1 MLVVIAL
8 RVALLLALVGAGWL
22 VYRKLPHNNLAT
34 TNNAQ
39 ASQTALLIIMRGA
52 AEETGVVSNI
62 SVKLYPIDIAA
73 ARREFFDP
81 DNQRTERRAG
91 LRFDDF
97 LAQRMNGTRPVET
110 RLDEHGQATVNLA
123 PGKWWIHAALAGA
136 QNVEWHLPINV
147 AGRQQTIELTTE
159 NAYAR
164 TKSF

>member
-1 MLVVIAL
+1 MLL
-8 RVALLLALVGAGWL
+8 RVVLLVALVGAGWM
-22 VYRKLPHNNLAT
+22 VYRKLPRNNPAT
-34 TNNAQ
+34 TNSTQ
-39 ASQTALLIIMRGA
+39 ASETSLLIIMRGA
-52 AEETGVVSNI
+52 AEETGAASNI
-62 SVKLYPIDIAA
+62 PVKLYPIDIAA

-123 PGKWWIHAALAGA
+123 PGKWWIHAALMGA
-136 QNVEWHLPINV
+136 QNVEWHLPLNV
-147 AGRQQTIELTTE
+147 SGHQQTIELTNE